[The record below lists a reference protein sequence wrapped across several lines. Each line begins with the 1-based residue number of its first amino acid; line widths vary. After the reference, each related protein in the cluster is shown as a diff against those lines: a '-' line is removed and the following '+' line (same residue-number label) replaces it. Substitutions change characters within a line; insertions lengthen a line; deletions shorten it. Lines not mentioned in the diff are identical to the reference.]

1 MMAEITQYVTLG
13 IASELLAVPVERVRE
28 ILESQPLSRLPHAPP
43 WFLGMIDVRGQG
55 VPVVDL
61 RVKLGFD
68 AGEDTENTRII
79 VLEARMEGHELTL
92 GLKTDRVFEVTPLDD
107 TDLEPPPRVGAGW
120 RPEFIVGIGRRNGA
134 FVTVLALDHLF
145 ASTEV
150 ALIAPAEMDSGVGD
164 IKSGAS

>member
-1 MMAEITQYVTLG
+1 MAEAVQYVTLG

-61 RVKLGFD
+61 RVKLGFE
-68 AGEDTENTRII
+68 AGEDNENTRII
-79 VLEARMEGHELTL
+79 VLELSGEQGELTV
-92 GLKTDRVFEVTPLDD
+92 GLKTDRVYEVTPLDQAEL
-107 TDLEPPPRVGAGW
+107 TPPPRVGSGW
-120 RPEFIVGIGRRNGA
+120 RAEFIVGIGRCNGS
-134 FVTVLALDHLF
+134 FVTVLDLDHLF

-150 ALIAPAEMDSGVGD
+150 ALIAPVVEQ
-164 IKSGAS
+164 ASIDAARYGEG